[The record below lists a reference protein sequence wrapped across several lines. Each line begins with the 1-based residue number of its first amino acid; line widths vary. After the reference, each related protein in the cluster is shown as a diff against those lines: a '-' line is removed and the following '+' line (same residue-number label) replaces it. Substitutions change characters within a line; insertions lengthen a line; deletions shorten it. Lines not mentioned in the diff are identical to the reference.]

1 MTQVEGAHRAL
12 SQGPATMN
20 LIVLAVALFVSGR
33 VHAQESEEAAL
44 GTIEVNGSPG
54 AAVPLPKLA
63 VVPLLTSGR
72 ADEVVQLVTRGD
84 FALSGQFDVL
94 DESTAPSG
102 PFLIDIP
109 LSLDAW
115 GKVGAE
121 YVVRVYSRSAT
132 GVDPR
137 LVGEVYLTQTSR
149 VPTTPAGV
157 PVTATPLFTTTV
169 ALIEDARAA
178 SHRLVDALLGALT
191 GRPGGFA
198 SRMVYVANIGA
209 SRRVFELD
217 SDGFDLHAASP
228 PDTTALSPSFGPG
241 DVLFYAL
248 SRDLSPFRLATTSR
262 GLPAPVQVPGSLMGL
277 AFSADRKQMALIAMD
292 EGVSTVYLESGGKL
306 RRFAQAPLANHPAF
320 GPSGKLAYVAGR
332 TVQRVYVDRRPVS
345 PPGFMASAP
354 VFCDT
359 PQGLLVFYTV
369 KTRTGSDIVASYP
382 NGQGLHRFTQLQG
395 GKSDPACSPDG
406 RLLAYF
412 STRSTGKGAGL
423 YIMPIAR
430 PWLARKVAGEVG
442 DSLRWEATVAAPAP
456 RPAR

>member
-137 LVGEVYLTQTSR
+137 LVGEVYLTRTSR
-149 VPTTPAGV
+149 VPTTPAGA
-157 PVTATPLFTTTV
+157 PVTATFLFTTTV

-191 GRPGGFA
+191 GRPGGFF
-198 SRMVYVANIGA
+198 SRMVY
-209 SRRVFELD
+209 
-217 SDGFDLHAASP
+217 
-228 PDTTALSPSFGPG
+228 
-241 DVLFYAL
+241 
-248 SRDLSPFRLATTSR
+248 
-262 GLPAPVQVPGSLMGL
+262 
-277 AFSADRKQMALIAMD
+277 
-292 EGVSTVYLESGGKL
+292 
-306 RRFAQAPLANHPAF
+306 
-320 GPSGKLAYVAGR
+320 
-332 TVQRVYVDRRPVS
+332 
-345 PPGFMASAP
+345 
-354 VFCDT
+354 
-359 PQGLLVFYTV
+359 
-369 KTRTGSDIVASYP
+369 
-382 NGQGLHRFTQLQG
+382 
-395 GKSDPACSPDG
+395 
-406 RLLAYF
+406 
-412 STRSTGKGAGL
+412 
-423 YIMPIAR
+423 
-430 PWLARKVAGEVG
+430 GE
-442 DSLRWEATVAAPAP
+442 
-456 RPAR
+456 